1 MKIALQFAMPSELH
15 ALPGARELAP
25 LETVSGVPIFE
36 IAPDILACAGGV
48 SKVNAAMAAELLC
61 LRYGVDLILN
71 AGVAGCFTDLP
82 TGTLVVA
89 SEFVQ
94 HDVDTTAVGDPIGL
108 VSTVN
113 QVAFPTWQPERCAEL
128 LASLGYPAVT
138 GRVSTGDW
146 FAVKGQ
152 RAEWIRG
159 TFSPL
164 LTEMEGGA
172 IAQVCLRN
180 GVRFVSVKSVSD
192 HLFSDSQAEEY
203 FDFGQALE
211 ALGRA
216 VLPLARPAP
225 ERGCTA
231 PFPGFRWSPAGPPP
245 ALPAPP
251 ASGPDGPGAPSSG
264 CGSRLQPP
272 ALPEAVPG
280 GGQGVDHHRG
290 SPANRAAGKEC
301 PLGGKTAQR
310 QGPQHSGRHH
320 QHPDHKRPGGGPGQ
334 LHFQHLVRLQKE
346 VLEVHRKGE
355 EAQESPRFRKHAC
368 EPQQGEKTQHSI
380 QYLLFH
386 KWPP

>member
-82 TGTLVVA
+82 TG
-89 SEFVQ
+89 
-94 HDVDTTAVGDPIGL
+94 L

-113 QVAFPTWQPERCAEL
+113 QVAFPTWQPECCAEL
-128 LASLGYPAVT
+128 LASLGHPAVT

-192 HLFSDSQAEEY
+192 HLFSDSQADEY

-216 VLPLARPAP
+216 VLPLAKA
-225 ERGCTA
+225 
-231 PFPGFRWSPAGPPP
+231 
-245 ALPAPP
+245 
-251 ASGPDGPGAPSSG
+251 
-264 CGSRLQPP
+264 
-272 ALPEAVPG
+272 
-280 GGQGVDHHRG
+280 
-290 SPANRAAGKEC
+290 
-301 PLGGKTAQR
+301 
-310 QGPQHSGRHH
+310 
-320 QHPDHKRPGGGPGQ
+320 
-334 LHFQHLVRLQKE
+334 LQKAG
-346 VLEVHRKGE
+346 R
-355 EAQESPRFRKHAC
+355 
-368 EPQQGEKTQHSI
+368 
-380 QYLLFH
+380 
-386 KWPP
+386 